1 MDRLLAGPPA
11 LAGRATFRKSE
22 RTARRAGC
30 AFPEAGPPLSSR
42 HADPVPVPHGIG
54 RAPVQPAFMAAG
66 LRAFQDTI
74 KEDFLDKT
82 TTAPAEFIRAADA
95 AMPLAMRAAKKT
107 AAKKPAAKKPAAR
120 KPAAKKAASTRKA
133 APKKAAAKRTATAR
147 KPAARKA
154 AAKKPA
160 ARKAAARKPA
170 AKKAAARKPA
180 ARKAAA
186 KKPAAKRTV
195 RRPRKSAAPAAPPA
209 SAEAAS

>member
-11 LAGRATFRKSE
+11 TARRATFRKGQ

-30 AFPEAGPPLSSR
+30 AFPEAGPPLSSG

-54 RAPVQPAFMAAG
+54 RAPVQPAFMAAWVW
-66 LRAFQDTI
+66 AIQDII

-82 TTAPAEFIRAADA
+82 TTAPAEFVRAADA

-107 AAKKPAAKKPAAR
+107 AAKAKKPAARKAAAKKPAAR
-120 KPAAKKAASTRKA
+120 KAAVRKPAAKKAA
-133 APKKAAAKRTATAR
+133 AR

-186 KKPAAKRTV
+186 KKPAAKRAV
-195 RRPRKSAAPAAPPA
+195 RRPRKAAAPATPPA